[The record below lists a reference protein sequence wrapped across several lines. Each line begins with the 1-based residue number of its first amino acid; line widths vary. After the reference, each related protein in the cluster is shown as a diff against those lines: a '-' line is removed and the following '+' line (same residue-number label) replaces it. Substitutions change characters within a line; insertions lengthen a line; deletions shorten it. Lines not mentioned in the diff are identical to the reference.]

1 MVTVE
6 KETDNNVALRKTLNV
21 TTDYNAIRRE
31 IMDLNKPYHNKSDNP
46 EHQLKYIYTH
56 KQRCVSVKHGLMS
69 C

>member
-46 EHQLKYIYTH
+46 EHQLKYIHT
-56 KQRCVSVKHGLMS
+56 
-69 C
+69 